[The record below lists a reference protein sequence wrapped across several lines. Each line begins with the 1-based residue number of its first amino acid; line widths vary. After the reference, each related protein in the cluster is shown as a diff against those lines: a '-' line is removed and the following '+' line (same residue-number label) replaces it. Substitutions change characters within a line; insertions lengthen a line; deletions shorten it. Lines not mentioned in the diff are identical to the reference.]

1 MKNLSDLTAVIV
13 TFNTS
18 EEIILNCLRSIDK
31 NVKVLIVENSNNFV
45 HEKIVESEFSNVEI
59 ICTGENLGY
68 GKGNN
73 FGISYVKSEYVL
85 ILNPDVICDKEFFS
99 IYLK

>member
-31 NVKVLIVENSNNFV
+31 NVKVLIVENSMN
-45 HEKIVESEFSNVEI
+45 
-59 ICTGENLGY
+59 
-68 GKGNN
+68 
-73 FGISYVKSEYVL
+73 
-85 ILNPDVICDKEFFS
+85 
-99 IYLK
+99 